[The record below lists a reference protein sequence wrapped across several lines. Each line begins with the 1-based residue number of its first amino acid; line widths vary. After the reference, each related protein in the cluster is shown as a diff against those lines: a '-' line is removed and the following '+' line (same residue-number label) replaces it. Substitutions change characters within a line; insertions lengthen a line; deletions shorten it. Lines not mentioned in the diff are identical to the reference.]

1 MTGQDTSLGGHGKL
15 ERLGNEGSP
24 LVIASILRPT
34 GRTGVH
40 THIKEFQAFLNETSI
55 PSTVV
60 TPFSLSPLLSAPVF
74 AVRLALERFSG
85 SASVVWYRYFHQEFL
100 RMALYRHLRSLDE
113 AVIYAQG
120 PVEARAALLARSGP
134 HQRVVLAIHFQ
145 TSQADEWAR
154 KGEIPE
160 RGHAYRSIRRFETEV
175 VQQVDAIVF
184 VSHAS
189 RKDFLSWL
197 PEAAAVPSAVIHNF
211 VAPIPC
217 RPSESLGDLVTI
229 GGLEITKNHRF
240 LLHVLDRARRMG
252 SPLTLDLY
260 GDGSC
265 RRDLEHLTS
274 SLGLREYVRFHG
286 HRSNVREFLPSYRM
300 YVHASYAEAL
310 PLVIIEAMAAGLPV
324 VTTSAG
330 GAPELCRD
338 GIEGR
343 LWSLDDPCQAAQL
356 LLDLIGDEAKRS
368 AAGAASYKRYKEYF
382 HAEVVAPRLYNFLM
396 QSTRPPINGL
406 VDGVGG
412 TPCQRNETPIGTF
425 HNEA

>member
-1 MTGQDTSLGGHGKL
+1 MTRQDTSLGGHEEP
-15 ERLGNEGSP
+15 ERLGREGSP
-24 LVIASILRPT
+24 LVIASILRPK

-40 THIKEFQAFLNETSI
+40 THVKEFQAFLNETGI

-60 TPFSLSPLLSAPVF
+60 TPFSLSPPLCAPVF

-85 SASVVWYRYFHQEFL
+85 SASVVWYRHFHQEFL

-160 RGHAYRSIRRFETEV
+160 RGHVYRSIRQFETEV

-184 VSHAS
+184 VSHAA
-189 RKDFLSWL
+189 REDFLSWL

-211 VAPIPC
+211 VAPVPS

-240 LLHVLDRARRMG
+240 LLHVLDVTRRMG
-252 SPLTLDLY
+252 KPLTLDLY
-260 GDGSC
+260 GDGTC
-265 RRDLEHLTS
+265 RRDLEQMTS
-274 SLGLREYVRFHG
+274 SLGLSQYVRFHG
-286 HRSNVREFLPSYRM
+286 YRSNVREFLPGYRM

-356 LLDLIGDEAKRS
+356 LLGLIGDEARRKE
-368 AAGAASYKRYKEYF
+368 AGAASYKRYEQYF
-382 HAEVVAPRLYNFLM
+382 RAEVVAPRLYNFLM
-396 QSTRPPINGL
+396 QSSRSPKSDL
-406 VDGVGG
+406 VDRDGRQ
-412 TPCQRNETPIGTF
+412 PSLPDETPIGTF

>member
-1 MTGQDTSLGGHGKL
+1 M
-15 ERLGNEGSP
+15 
-24 LVIASILRPT
+24 IASILRLK

-40 THIKEFQAFLNETSI
+40 THIREFRAFLNKTNIS
-55 PSTVV
+55 STVV
-60 TPFSLSPLLSAPVF
+60 TPFSLTPLLSAPVF

-85 SASVVWYRYFHQEFL
+85 SASVAWYRYFHRKFL
-100 RMALYRHLRSLDE
+100 QMALHRHLRSLDE

-154 KGEIPE
+154 KGEISE
-160 RGHAYRSIRRFETEV
+160 RGHMYRSIRQFEMEV
-175 VQQVDAIVF
+175 VQQVDSIVF
-184 VSHAS
+184 VSHAA
-189 RKDFLSWL
+189 REDFLSWL

-211 VAPIPC
+211 VAPIPS
-217 RPSESLGDLVTI
+217 RPCENLGDLVTI

-240 LLHVLDRARRMG
+240 LLHVLDVTRRMG

-260 GDGSC
+260 GDGTC
-265 RRDLEHLTS
+265 RRDLEQLTA

-286 HRSNVREFLPSYRM
+286 HRSNVRQFLPGYQL

-338 GIEGR
+338 GMEGR
-343 LWSLDDPCQAAQL
+343 LWSLDDPCQAAQV
-356 LLDLIGDEAKRS
+356 LLDLIGDETKRS
-368 AAGAASYKRYKEYF
+368 EAGAASYKRYEQHF
-382 HAEVVAPRLYNFLM
+382 RAEVVAPRLYNFLM
-396 QSTRPPINGL
+396 QSSRPSHGP
-406 VDGVGG
+406 VDGGG
-412 TPCQRNETPIGTF
+412 RRTTEWYVPK
-425 HNEA
+425 